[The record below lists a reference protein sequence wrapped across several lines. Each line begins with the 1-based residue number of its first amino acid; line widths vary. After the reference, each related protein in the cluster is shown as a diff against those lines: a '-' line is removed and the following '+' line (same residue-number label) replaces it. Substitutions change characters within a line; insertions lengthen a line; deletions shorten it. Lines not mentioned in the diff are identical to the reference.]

1 MNLGILLTAT
11 VKPNVKGGNFTVD
24 ERMEMYASTLR
35 YYSRK
40 IGKDYPI
47 ILVENSDVDLDT
59 LKSEFTDTLNLTI
72 FQFHPDN
79 PLSYAGFDTSKGKG
93 YNEYLMV
100 KKGLDEITDIPA
112 LNELTHFL
120 KITGRYP
127 MLNIRSII
135 REIERRAEKKGI
147 VYMGDIKDTCVYKLI
162 GRDTLSSH
170 WGDSRFFMADIN
182 FYRDN
187 LADCYLEMND
197 YEEGKWAEH
206 YFLNL
211 SRKHRKDSRYIF
223 RFRTQVRF
231 GGISGTLSSSQY
243 RSGTR
248 GYDSL
253 PNRIKANIRQVLRIL
268 FPNIWF

>member
-11 VKPNVKGGNFTVD
+11 VKPNVKGGNFSVD

-35 YYSRK
+35 YYSRE

-47 ILVENSDVDLDT
+47 ILVENSDADLDA
-59 LKSEFTDTLNLTI
+59 LRLEFKDTLNLTI
-72 FQFHPDN
+72 FQFRPDN
-79 PLSYAGFDTSKGKG
+79 PQSYEGFDPSKGKG

-100 KKGLDEITDIPA
+100 KKAINYTPNTLLTS
-112 LNELTHFL
+112 NLTHFI

-135 REIERRAEKKGI
+135 REIGRRAEKKGI
-147 VYMGDIKDTCVYKLI
+147 LYMGDIKDTCVYKLI

-197 YEEGKWAEH
+197 YEEGRWAEH

-211 SRKHRKDSRYIF
+211 SRKHRKDPRFIF

-253 PNRIKANIRQVLRIL
+253 PNRIKANIRQFLRIL